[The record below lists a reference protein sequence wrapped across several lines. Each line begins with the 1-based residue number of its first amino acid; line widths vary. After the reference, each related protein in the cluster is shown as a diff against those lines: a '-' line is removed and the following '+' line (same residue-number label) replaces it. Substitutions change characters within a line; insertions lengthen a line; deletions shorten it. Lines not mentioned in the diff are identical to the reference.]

1 MLLFHFFTI
10 FFWSNS
16 WLFTCFVYSFI
27 FYSRVEKDIYYHLRQ
42 RHAGHRLGH
51 HHRIYSPLV
60 VEFVV
65 HKNHHTQDH
74 VTFSIEKQNK
84 NKKRNKQ
91 LYLNIYEKLKEEKF

>member
-1 MLLFHFFTI
+1 MLLFHFFIII
-10 FFWSNS
+10 FFGQI
-16 WLFTCFVYSFI
+16 LGCFVYSFI

-60 VEFVV
+60 VDFVV

-91 LYLNIYEKLKEEKF
+91 LYLNIYEKKN